1 MSNFNDIVSILD
13 SLNQE
18 SALSFYLPSLKKE
31 VKFKSISTGQQKTL
45 LKASVDNPVF
55 QTRFIIAV
63 YNIIVENCQEKDIIN
78 NLNIIDV
85 LSILLQYRVSLY
97 GTKFIVKNNE
107 KSIQVNLQ
115 DCISKIKTAVL
126 PEIAKIEDGPIAITI
141 GLPTLVEQY
150 QLEKQ
155 IREKSLSDKDLINL
169 NNINIGDTIG
179 DAFIGEISKYIK
191 DITIV
196 KESNPHNLNY
206 KDLSFNKRFAVLE
219 KIPTTTVKQLL
230 TYIVKVTSIQREIT
244 QVEGTEENTGKIEL
258 VSVPVDSGLF
268 ALE

>member
-13 SLNQE
+13 TLNQE
-18 SALSFYLPSLKKE
+18 SALSFYIPSLKRD

-55 QTRFIIAV
+55 QTRFIIAI
-63 YNIIVENCQEKDIIN
+63 YNIIAENCQEKNIIN
-78 NLNIIDV
+78 ELTIIDI
-85 LSILLQYRVSLY
+85 LSILLHYRISLY
-97 GTKFIVKNNE
+97 GNDFNIKIEDRTYSVK
-107 KSIQVNLQ
+107 LQ
-115 DCISKIKTAVL
+115 SCIEKIKSAEL
-126 PEIAKIEDGPIAITI
+126 PVSATFEDGPITI
-141 GLPTLVEQY
+141 QVGLPTLLDQY

-155 IREKSLSDKDLINL
+155 IREKSLSEKDLINL

-191 DITIV
+191 DITII
-196 KESNPHNLNY
+196 KEGNPHSLNY
-206 KDLSFNKRFAVLE
+206 KDLNFAKRFAVLE

-230 TYIVKVTSIQREIT
+230 TYIVKVTSLQKQIT
-244 QVEGTEENTGKIEL
+244 LVDGTEQGTSKIEP
-258 VSVPVDSGLF
+258 VNVPVDSALF

>member
-18 SALSFYLPSLKKE
+18 SALSFYLPSLKRE

-63 YNIIVENCQEKDIIN
+63 YNIIIENCQEKEIVN
-78 NLNIIDV
+78 SLNIIDV

-97 GTKFIVKNNE
+97 GSKFIVKNNDKNIHVE
-107 KSIQVNLQ
+107 LQ
-115 DCISKIKTAVL
+115 TCIDRIKTITL
-126 PEIAKIEDGPIAITI
+126 PEAGKFEDGPISIVV
-141 GLPTLVEQY
+141 GLPTLLDQY

-155 IREKSLSDKDLINL
+155 VREKSLSDKDLINL

-179 DAFIGEISKYIK
+179 DAFIGEVSKYIK

-196 KESNPHNLNY
+196 KEGNPYSLNY
-206 KDLSFNKRFAVLE
+206 KDLSFNKKFAVLE
-219 KIPTTTVKQLL
+219 KIPTATVKQLL
-230 TYIVKVTSIQREIT
+230 TYIVKVTALQREIT
-244 QVEGTEENTGKIEL
+244 QVEGLEENTNKPEL
-258 VSVPVDSGLF
+258 VNVPLDSGLF

>member
-13 SLNQE
+13 TLNQE
-18 SALSFYLPSLKKE
+18 SALSFYIPSLKRE

-63 YNIIVENCQEKDIIN
+63 YNIIVENCLEKDIIN
-78 NLNIIDV
+78 NLNILDV
-85 LSILLQYRVSLY
+85 LSILLHYRVNLY
-97 GTKFIVKNNE
+97 GNEFKVKVDG
-107 KSIQVNLQ
+107 KDFATNLQ
-115 DCISKIKTAVL
+115 DCIDKIKSAEL
-126 PEIAKIEDGPIAITI
+126 PVPAMYEDGPIVIQV
-141 GLPTLVEQY
+141 GLPTLQEQY

-191 DITIV
+191 DITII
-196 KESNPHNLNY
+196 KENNPHSLNY
-206 KDLSFNKRFAVLE
+206 KDLPFIKKFAVLE
-219 KIPTTTVKQLL
+219 KIPTATVKQLL
-230 TYIVKVTSIQREIT
+230 TYIVKITALQKEIT
-244 QVEGTEENTGKIEL
+244 TINGVESGTGKTEV
-258 VSVPVDSGLF
+258 VSVPVDSALF